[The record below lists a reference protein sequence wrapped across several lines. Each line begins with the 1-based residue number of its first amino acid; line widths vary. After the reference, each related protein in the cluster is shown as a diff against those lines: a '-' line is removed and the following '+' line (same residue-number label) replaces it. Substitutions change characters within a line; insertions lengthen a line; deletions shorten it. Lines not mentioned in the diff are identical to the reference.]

1 MSKQKKTAAAFVQ
14 RMREDEAFREEI
26 IAELGGLREG
36 EWERIVAVAKAHQYD
51 FSRAELIAAVPEG
64 FYRGKGSNPEV
75 GWSDTV
81 RSE

>member
-36 EWERIVAVAKAHQYD
+36 EWDRIVAAAKEHQYN
-51 FSRAELIAAVPEG
+51 FSHAELIAAVPEG
-64 FYRGKGSNPEV
+64 FYRGKGRNPDV
-75 GWSDTV
+75 GWADETKTK
-81 RSE
+81 

>member
-26 IAELGGLREG
+26 VAELGGLREG
-36 EWERIVAVAKAHQYD
+36 EWDRIVAVAKDHDYR

-64 FYRGKGSNPEV
+64 FYRGKGHNPDV
-75 GWSDTV
+75 GWSDAT
-81 RSE
+81 REP